1 MAVVLSI
8 FTARSIFP
16 SQQMRTPSFLSL
28 LILSVTLLIAGCV
41 DSSSNTADSRT
52 PPDSIR
58 QDVEQSIASLNEM
71 RESLAATIDTPA
83 VDKRTF
89 KRVCKPVGQR
99 AKQLGADRGWVVQ
112 QLAKKYRNPA
122 HKPDEEARR
131 LHEKFATSSELT
143 ERWIRTTRNDREGWR
158 YARRIPVQASC
169 LTCHGPKE
177 ERPAFVKNGY
187 PEDRAYG
194 FEEGDLRGIYS
205 VFVPDTSA
213 AGAS

>member
-1 MAVVLSI
+1 MAIVLSI
-8 FTARSIFP
+8 FTTRSRFSSP
-16 SQQMRTPSFLSL
+16 QMRTPSFLSL
-28 LILSVTLLIAGCV
+28 LALSIPLLVAGCGGS
-41 DSSSNTADSRT
+41 DSDTADSQT

-89 KRVCKPVGQR
+89 KRVCKPVGKR
-99 AKQLGADRGWVVQ
+99 AKQLGANRGWVVQ
-112 QLAKKYRNPA
+112 QLAEKYRNPT
-122 HKPDEEARR
+122 HEPDEEARR
-131 LHEKFATSSELT
+131 LHEEFATSPELT
-143 ERWIRTTRNDREGWR
+143 ERWIRTTRNNREGWR
-158 YARRIPVQASC
+158 YARRIPVQSSC

-177 ERPAFVKNGY
+177 KRPTFVKKGY

-205 VFVPDTSA
+205 VFVPDTSV
-213 AGAS
+213 AGTS